1 MGSYGSKAG
10 IKRNFDRRK
19 VVLQIYQKS
28 SINFISSANYKNSM
42 GSIITYET
50 LYELLRREKTHPE
63 LQKVEKTFVQDVKKY
78 IEDKK
83 SILESQQSKSSIFSS
98 KESQIT
104 SKQLENITKILK
116 ELYEKRET
124 KVIQLALSSSRTN
137 TQYDTSNLL
146 EEESILYAEI
156 KQMLSKSRIS
166 ILERIFLNTPE
177 KPKIIKTADEAFKQ
191 VKFLNSIPQFIG
203 TDLEKYG
210 PFEPGNKAEIPPK
223 IAELLIREKK
233 AEPI

>member
-1 MGSYGSKAG
+1 ME
-10 IKRNFDRRK
+10 
-19 VVLQIYQKS
+19 
-28 SINFISSANYKNSM
+28 
-42 GSIITYET
+42 SIITYET

-63 LQKVEKTFVQDVKKY
+63 LQKVEKTFIQDVKKY
-78 IEDKK
+78 VEDKK
-83 SILESQQSKSSIFSS
+83 SILESQKAKSSIFSS

-104 SKQLENITKILK
+104 LKQLENISKILK

-146 EEESILYAEI
+146 QEEAVLYSEISEILT
-156 KQMLSKSRIS
+156 KSRNS

-177 KPKIIKTADEAFKQ
+177 KPKIIKTELKDLKQ
-191 VKFLNSIPQFIG
+191 VKFLNPIPQFIG

-210 PFEPGNKAEIPPK
+210 PFQPGNEAEIPPK
-223 IAELLIREKK
+223 IAELLIRENK
-233 AEPI
+233 AVEI